1 MIGCKLDKME
11 KERITIYD
19 STKSAIVKMVEGNP
33 GAIDACMCL
42 LKEGEK
48 INAYNTFSG
57 YVYILTLDKC
67 GIYGTDIY
75 VLWSDIC
82 KKNTLNM
89 IAVLTAVQLG
99 MFDGNVLADACH
111 RQDYSGRD
119 MVPIDDIWL
128 RVKAKLGYPDVTFE

>member
-1 MIGCKLDKME
+1 MIGYKLEKME

-48 INAYNTFSG
+48 INASNTFG
-57 YVYILTLDKC
+57 GFVYILTLDKC

-75 VLWSDIC
+75 VLWNDIC

-99 MFDGNVLADACH
+99 MFDGKVLADACH
-111 RQDYSGRD
+111 RQDYSGCD
-119 MVPIDDIWL
+119 MVPIDDI
-128 RVKAKLGYPDVTFE
+128 KAKLRFPDVTFE